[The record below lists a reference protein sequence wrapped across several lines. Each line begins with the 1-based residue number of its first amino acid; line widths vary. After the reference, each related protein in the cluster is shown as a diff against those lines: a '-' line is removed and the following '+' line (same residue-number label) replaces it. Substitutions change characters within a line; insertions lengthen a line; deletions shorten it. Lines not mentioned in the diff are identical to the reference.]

1 MYHKTKYPLA
11 FYIYTFLLIIFSG
24 FLLIKNVPIS
34 AIIFYDIFI
43 VIIALMALKYS
54 FVATVDKDKVEIR
67 YFNLFKRKV
76 TLKLSEIR
84 NIEIHKGEV
93 STIPFGGSR
102 KLRDRIVI
110 NLTNG
115 NSEIL
120 TTENWK
126 RYIEF
131 IDIIQ
136 RIKKK

>member
-93 STIPFGGSR
+93 STIPF
-102 KLRDRIVI
+102 V
-110 NLTNG
+110 
-115 NSEIL
+115 EIR
-120 TTENWK
+120 N
-126 RYIEF
+126 
-131 IDIIQ
+131 
-136 RIKKK
+136 